1 VPTIEANGVE
11 QCYELTGEGDT
22 TIVWIHGIGGNHIT
36 WNDILPDVPGFRHL
50 AYCVRGHGD
59 SGRPP
64 GPYNLELWAQDAAAL
79 LDKLGIDQAIIA
91 GHSMGG
97 AIAQRLVIDYPE
109 KAKALFLLATSSR
122 VGAAAEANWMKRADE
137 LEAENPALAASN
149 RAVAKYNMDE
159 ELKGI
164 QVPTLII
171 VGDKDPTTPA
181 GGSVIISRC
190 IEDADLEIYPGIG
203 HMPLREEPKS
213 MVRLNAWLDTFRAQP
228 AAVGARKIEA

>member
-1 VPTIEANGVE
+1 VPVLHANGVD

-22 TIVWIHGIGGNHIT
+22 TIFWIHGIGSKHDTWADIT
-36 WNDILPDVPGFRHL
+36 PNVPGFRHL
-50 AYCVRGHGD
+50 SYCVRGHGH
-59 SGRPP
+59 SEKPAA
-64 GPYNLELWAQDAAAL
+64 PYNLELWAQDAAAL
-79 LDKLGIDQAIIA
+79 LDGLGIENAILA

-97 AIAQRLVIDYPE
+97 AIAQRIAIDYPQ
-109 KAKALFLLATSSR
+109 KLKALFLLATSSR
-122 VGAAAEANWMKRADE
+122 VGAAAEASWMKRADE
-137 LEAENPALAASN
+137 LEGENPSLAAAN

-164 QVPTLII
+164 QAPTLII

-213 MVRLNAWLDTFRAQP
+213 MQRLNAWLDTFR
-228 AAVGARKIEA
+228 

>member
-1 VPTIEANGVE
+1 MPTVQANGFD
-11 QCYELTGEGDT
+11 QCYELTGEGPN

-36 WNDILPDVPGFRHL
+36 WNDITPQIPGFRHL

-64 GPYNLELWAQDAAAL
+64 GPYNVELWAADCAAL
-79 LDKLGIDQAIIA
+79 MDTLGIDQGIIA

-97 AIAQRLVIDYPE
+97 AIAQRVLIDHPE
-109 KAKALFLLATSSR
+109 KAKGLFLLATSSR
-122 VGAAAEANWMKRADE
+122 VGAAAEAGWMKRADE
-137 LEAENPALAASN
+137 LESENPALAASN

-159 ELKGI
+159 EIKGI
-164 QVPTLII
+164 RVPTLIV

-181 GGSVIISRC
+181 GGSVIMSRC
-190 IEDADLEIYPGIG
+190 IEDAELEIYPGIG

-213 MVRLNAWLDTFRAQP
+213 VVRLNRWLDAFR
-228 AAVGARKIEA
+228 

>member
-1 VPTIEANGVE
+1 MPTIEANGIE
-11 QCYELTGEGDT
+11 QCYESSGEGPN
-22 TIVWIHGIGGNHIT
+22 TILWIHGIGSRHDT
-36 WNDILPDVPGFRHL
+36 WNDLLPSFPGFRHI
-50 AYCVRGHGD
+50 AYCVRGMGD
-59 SGRPP
+59 SGKPQ
-64 GPYNLELWAQDAAAL
+64 GPYDLELWAQDAACL
-79 LDKLGIDQAIIA
+79 LDELDVGPAIVA

-97 AIAQRLVIDYPE
+97 AIAQRFAIDFPE
-109 KAKALFLLATSSR
+109 KLKGLFLLATSSR

-137 LEAENPALAASN
+137 LEAENPSLAAAN

-159 ELKGI
+159 EIKGI
-164 QVPTLII
+164 HVPTLII

-213 MVRLNAWLDTFRAQP
+213 VERLNRWLDQFR
-228 AAVGARKIEA
+228 